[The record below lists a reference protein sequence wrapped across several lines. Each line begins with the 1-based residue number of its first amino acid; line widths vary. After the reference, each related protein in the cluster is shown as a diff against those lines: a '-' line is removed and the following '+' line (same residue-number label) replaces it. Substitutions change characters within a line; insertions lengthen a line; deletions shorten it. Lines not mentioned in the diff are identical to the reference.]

1 MKEMMKNNKIRKA
14 LLIAS
19 AIAVTCSCFGCAGKT
34 KTTTTPYTSSPSAS
48 SQDEPAETNDFYSR
62 AEGTS
67 SGEYQDVLYIPTT
80 DADGHGPTGVVGVIT
95 PAQIMVNGKIY
106 KYQYDGM
113 KYLPDGFE
121 EIGKILQVNDFK
133 KPEKDFFAAGPDLRL
148 RSGQPVYAS
157 KDNEKRVVILCEDGY
172 YFLTCD

>member
-1 MKEMMKNNKIRKA
+1 MRKKMETMIRKG
-14 LLIAS
+14 LLIS
-19 AIAVTCSCFGCAGKT
+19 CVIAVACTCFGCAGKT
-34 KTTTTPYTSSPSAS
+34 KPTTTPYTSSPSAS

-67 SGEYQDVLYIPTT
+67 SGDYQDMLYIPTT
-80 DADGHGPTGVVGVIT
+80 DADGHGPTGAVGVIT

-106 KYQYDGM
+106 KYRYDGM

-133 KPEKDFFAAGPDLRL
+133 EPEKDFFAAGPDLRL
-148 RSGQPVYAS
+148 RSGQSVYAS
-157 KDNEKRVVILCEDGY
+157 KDHENRVVILCEDGY